1 MEFFCAF
8 LMSCSRA
15 PHCCPCHFFPQ
26 LYLMQ
31 SIYSVDLENAHDDPL
46 CRGKIA
52 DSIFRISNFDPSVTT
67 RTIIQCLSD
76 LVDSNSDR
84 VNFEIIW
91 VDDTTFLVAAS
102 RKASSRESIELGDQ
116 DDSSSDEAVVLREHG
131 QLILKALRERFPRE
145 DIVSWN
151 DYITSGGVEVVAEF
165 KSWTTRFG
173 QLIGSLLGLASTD
186 GSPIGKKRE
195 MQAGT
200 KEAQPERKRRR
211 IY

>member
-1 MEFFCAF
+1 
-8 LMSCSRA
+8 
-15 PHCCPCHFFPQ
+15 
-26 LYLMQ
+26 MQ
-31 SIYSVDLENAHDDPL
+31 SIYSVDLENAQDDPL

-76 LVDSNSDR
+76 LVDSSSDR

-102 RKASSRESIELGDQ
+102 RKANSRESTELGDHN
-116 DDSSSDEAVVLREHG
+116 DTSSGEEVLLREHG

-165 KSWTTRFG
+165 KSWTMRFR
-173 QLIGSLLGLASTD
+173 QLIGSLLGLTSSGGSTS
-186 GSPIGKKRE
+186 GNKRE
-195 MQAGT
+195 IEGAI

-211 IY
+211 IF